1 MSLNTVFVL
10 FLFGGWVFAKLFKS
24 IKLPAVLGMVI
35 WGVICSGFAKEKV
48 PAVLWDLEPSLKSFA
63 LTVILLRAGL
73 GLSRKTLKKTGVT
86 ALLMSII
93 PGVFEGTALT
103 LAFHYLFDFN
113 WATSGLTAFMIAAVS
128 PAVIVP
134 SMLSFKEKGIGQ
146 KKEVP
151 TIVLAGA
158 SLDDIF
164 AITIFSLFLSAAVGE
179 ESSFAASA
187 LALPKSVLLGVIPG
201 ALIGYVLTLFLRKK
215 QNLIR
220 ATEKTLVLLTAAMLL
235 VEIGDLLH
243 SAALLGVMTVG
254 YMLFERANVVAL
266 ELSQKLNKV
275 WVFAE
280 IILFVFIG
288 FSVDLSVA
296 LKAGGPGI
304 LLIITGLLFRSLG
317 VIIATGFSNLN
328 WRERLF
334 CVIAYIPKATVQ
346 AALGSVALS
355 HNLPEGEL
363 ILALAVLSIV
373 FTAPL
378 GLIGIELLGPKLLK
392 DS

>member
-1 MSLNTVFVL
+1 MSLNAVFVL
-10 FLFGGWVFAKLFKS
+10 FLFGGWTFAKLFKS

-35 WGVICSGFAKEKV
+35 WGILCSSFANESV
-48 PAVLWDLEPSLKSFA
+48 PGVLWDLEPSLKSFA

-73 GLSRKTLKKTGVT
+73 GLSRKTLKKTGIT
-86 ALLMSII
+86 AVLMSVI
-93 PGVFEGTALT
+93 PGLFEGTALT
-103 LAFHYLFDFN
+103 LAFHYFFDFN
-113 WATSGLTAFMIAAVS
+113 WATAGLTAFMIAAVS

-158 SLDDIF
+158 SLDDIL
-164 AITIFSLFLSAAVGE
+164 AITVFSLFLSAAVGE
-179 ESSFAASA
+179 NSSFVANAI
-187 LALPKSVLLGVIPG
+187 ALPKAVFLGVIPG
-201 ALIGYVLTLFLRKK
+201 AIIGYILTIFLNKK
-215 QNLIR
+215 KNLIR

-235 VEIGDLLH
+235 VEIGDRLH

-254 YMLFERANVVAL
+254 YLLFERVNGVAL
-266 ELSQKLNKV
+266 ELSEKLSKV

-296 LKAGGPGI
+296 VKAGGPGLLVI
-304 LLIITGLLFRSLG
+304 LMGLLFRSIG

-355 HNLPEGEL
+355 HGLPEGEL

-373 FTAPL
+373 FTAPI